1 MVSFN
6 MGENTSWKIIGG
18 CDTAN
23 DVLSISCNYID
34 AATNKIDVIIT
45 IESLCSAHN
54 AWVDKGDLY
63 IGLARYDKWHHKR
76 WYGHHKNKPE
86 FDRNSGNTK
95 FQPGYTITDIW
106 KRKVLTSTY
115 GLSFTPRFYRVM
127 RGKNKYV
134 FHLSGAKYLNDIFDL
149 CNSAYYSMLEH
160 GTYSKNYENGTETP
174 VYIKLYGALI
184 HYRKASSCEF
194 EYDINNEL
202 GEYKNL
208 DVTLFKANTRINDI
222 QNDSTLGTNET
233 KTRWIHN
240 IFTEPVVYSDPMK
253 VFFNNLE
260 P

>member
-63 IGLARYDKWHHKR
+63 IGLARYDKWHQKR
-76 WYGHHKNKPE
+76 WYGHHKNDPQ
-86 FDRNSGNTK
+86 FDRNCENAE
-95 FQPGYTITDIW
+95 FQPGYTIDNPW
-106 KRKVLTSTY
+106 KRKVLTSAQN
-115 GLSFTPRFYRVM
+115 LPFTPTFYRVI

-134 FHLSGAKYLNDIFDL
+134 FHITGAEYLYDIFDTR
-149 CNSAYYSMLEH
+149 NSAYFSMLLR
-160 GTYSKNYENGTETP
+160 GNYGKKYGNGAETP

-184 HYRKASSCEF
+184 HYRGASADDF
-194 EYDINNEL
+194 DYDINNEL
-202 GEYKNL
+202 GDYKNL
-208 DVTLFKANTRINDI
+208 GVSLVAANTRINNI
-222 QNDSTLGTNET
+222 QNDSTLGSNNA
-233 KTRWIHN
+233 KTRWVHN

-253 VFFNNLE
+253 VFFNNLH